1 MSFSVKYTL
10 YINNLAIL
18 SRSPAQRFKKKMTPL
33 NYPKDS
39 RSLQSYLL
47 YQLTDQDLLQL
58 YALFTPS
65 EIIREFTPARVRS
78 EKSIYNLIS
87 RYKLDKPLRARK
99 YLERIILAA
108 CPEEIGFKDWE
119 KLVADKMCFVR
130 AEALSRLWERIS
142 KHEYLWAE
150 S

>member
-1 MSFSVKYTL
+1 
-10 YINNLAIL
+10 
-18 SRSPAQRFKKKMTPL
+18 MTPL
-33 NYPKDS
+33 DHPKDS
-39 RSLQSYLL
+39 RSLQPYLL

-65 EIIREFTPARVRS
+65 EIIREFTPGRVRS

-87 RYKLDKPLRARK
+87 RYKLDKPLQARK

-108 CPEEIGFKDWE
+108 CPEEIGFNDWE

-130 AEALSRLWERIS
+130 AEALSRLWERIG

>member
-1 MSFSVKYTL
+1 
-10 YINNLAIL
+10 
-18 SRSPAQRFKKKMTPL
+18 MTPL
-33 NYPKDS
+33 DHPKDS
-39 RSLQSYLL
+39 RSLQPYLL

-65 EIIREFTPARVRS
+65 EIISEFTPGRVRS

-87 RYKLDKPLRARK
+87 RYKLDKPLQARK

-108 CPEEIGFKDWE
+108 CPEEIGFNDWE
-119 KLVADKMCFVR
+119 KLVADKMNFVR
-130 AEALSRLWERIS
+130 EKALSRLWERIG